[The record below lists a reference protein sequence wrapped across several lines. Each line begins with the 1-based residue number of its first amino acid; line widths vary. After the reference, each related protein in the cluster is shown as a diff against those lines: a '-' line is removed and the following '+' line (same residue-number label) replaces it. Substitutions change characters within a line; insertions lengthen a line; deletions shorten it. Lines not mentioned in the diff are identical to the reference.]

1 MTYII
6 CTSLL
11 YSHTILWWSYCRHT
25 STTSAAPKYCYTT
38 SWNSYSRIKLANS
51 HDMLPILPKDP
62 TKSHVWTYF
71 LVDGIQSEHRV
82 MVKLLTKE
90 WCETTANL
98 SMSHVYTSH
107 LPSLATGHCL
117 SFYSNPE
124 QWRDCIHF
132 LLCNMNLIGQFSMQ
146 QWFLD
151 N

>member
-1 MTYII
+1 MAYII

-11 YSHTILWWSYCRHT
+11 YSHTVLWWSYCRHT

-38 SWNSYSRIKLANS
+38 SWNSHSQIKLANS

-62 TKSHVWTYF
+62 TKSHIWTYF

-107 LPSLATGHCL
+107 LSSLATGHCL
-117 SFYSNPE
+117 SFYIAALSNDMIAYTSYYATWIWLVNF
-124 QWRDCIHF
+124 QCSSGF
-132 LLCNMNLIGQFSMQ
+132 
-146 QWFLD
+146 
-151 N
+151 